1 MFGPLRDVR
10 LTSFGVLIISTHS
23 SVLLLFIMKDVP
35 VFFLY
40 HFITCCGLVEATG
53 LIIATKVLMAFSSE
67 WLCSKNVVLYVCMY
81 VYTCVCVSLK
91 CYSIWFGY

>member
-1 MFGPLRDVR
+1 MFEPLCDVR
-10 LTSFGVLIISTHS
+10 LTSFSILFIFTHS

-35 VFFLY
+35 AFLY

-67 WLCSKNVVLYVCMY
+67 RLCSKNVVCIYVR
-81 VYTCVCVSLK
+81 VCVSEML
-91 CYSIWFGY
+91 